1 MSRSTRHRESGQATV
16 EYVGAVLIVVALL
29 LAVVIAVS
37 PAARQI
43 GCELVSTVSRAVGGP
58 ELECG
63 EASTEAEETHEP
75 DGPCKLSESSRSRSV
90 SVSVFATADGT
101 GTITV
106 VEMSD
111 GTYQVSATNT
121 ANISIGEGKGTDYGL
136 EVTVDGNTYGGGAS
150 AGIGAGLK
158 GEATATYTVNSAEE
172 AEQLR
177 AYLQQAEEEQA
188 VSAVSGVGGFLYS
201 AYNYVTDRNGARS
214 YTPPE
219 PTSVTYAGGVT
230 TSASTSATGGSTH
243 VEAGVNQANMLGVTT
258 SPGDGTTTVYYSAK
272 VDGSVQ
278 GNNGVPGINQSE
290 GEASGEQEA
299 VVAVTFDKDGEPI
312 ETSMQLMYAGNA
324 EASATNPF
332 GDDWT
337 TAPASGGRIYEATID
352 LTGPDAE
359 QGWALARA
367 VGAAG
372 ASSNPIG
379 AHFALADYIAQARE
393 NGTVTAQDVETEGQT
408 DFGLSANFKP
418 GGIGFGFGYSDESS
432 STTYSNGRYLEGD
445 EWLPWEGCE

>member
-1 MSRSTRHRESGQATV
+1 M
-16 EYVGAVLIVVALL
+16 EYVGAILIVVVLL

-58 ELECG
+58 GLACG
-63 EASTEAEETHEP
+63 EASTEAEKTHEP
-75 DGPCKLSESSRSRSV
+75 EGPCTLSESSRSRTMSV
-90 SVSVFATADGT
+90 SVVATADGT

-121 ANISIGEGKGTDYGL
+121 ANISVGEGKGTDYGL

-150 AGIGAGLK
+150 VGVGAGLK

-188 VSAVSGVGGFLYS
+188 ASAVSGVGGFLYS
-201 AYNYVTDRNGARS
+201 AYNYITDRNGART

-230 TSASTSATGGSTH
+230 TSASASATGGSTH
-243 VEAGVNQANMLGVTT
+243 VEAGVNQANMLGVTSST
-258 SPGDGTTTVYYSAK
+258 DGTTTVYYSAK

-278 GNNGVPGINQSE
+278 GNDGVPGVNQTE

-299 VVAVTFDKDGEPI
+299 VVAVTFDKSGEPI

-324 EASATNPF
+324 SASATSLF
-332 GDDWT
+332 GDDWAT
-337 TAPASGGRIYEATID
+337 PPASGGRVYEATID

-359 QGWALARA
+359 QGWALAQA

-379 AHFALADYIAQARE
+379 AHFALDDYIAQARE
-393 NGTVTAQDVETEGQT
+393 SGTVTAQDVETEGQT
-408 DFGLSANFKP
+408 DFGFSASFKP